1 MTLLALNLLTP
12 WIVGIASLIA
22 LWLCAGIWLALW
34 HDSQPRVEL
43 APLVL
48 VLTPDVPGK
57 PAVPTNATVVRLPV
71 GATFGQPMARAAA

>member
-1 MTLLALNLLTP
+1 MTLLALNLLSP

-48 VLTPDVPGK
+48 VLTPDVEPVMPKG
-57 PAVPTNATVVRLPV
+57 ARVITLPV

>member
-48 VLTPDVPGK
+48 VLTPDVPAK
-57 PAVPTNATVVRLPV
+57 LPANATVVRLPA